1 MGVAG
6 ANYGYSLMWVLVLA
20 IFMRFV
26 LVSLIA
32 RYHLCN
38 QHGESVIDGLC
49 RLHPAWAP
57 GLAIT
62 VVVMAHV
69 YGAYMTVGV
78 GEVCANL
85 FRVGPPWLWATVCN
99 AVALTLVFRPA
110 YGPLELVFKLFLA
123 CSRSRSSARRW
134 SSAQVRWTCCRVSI
148 GSRCR
153 TRPAASIRCSSA
165 PR

>member
-57 GLAIT
+57 GAR
-62 VVVMAHV
+62 
-69 YGAYMTVGV
+69 G
-78 GEVCANL
+78 
-85 FRVGPPWLWATVCN
+85 R
-99 AVALTLVFRPA
+99 R
-110 YGPLELVFKLFLA
+110 
-123 CSRSRSSARRW
+123 RS
-134 SSAQVRWTCCRVSI
+134 
-148 GSRCR
+148 
-153 TRPAASIRCSSA
+153 
-165 PR
+165 